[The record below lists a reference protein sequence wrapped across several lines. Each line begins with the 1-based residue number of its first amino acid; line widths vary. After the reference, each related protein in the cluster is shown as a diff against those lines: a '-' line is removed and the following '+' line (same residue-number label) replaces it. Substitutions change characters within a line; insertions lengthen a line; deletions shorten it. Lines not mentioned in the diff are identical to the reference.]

1 MHIGH
6 NPDDI
11 DHESLAMRH
20 LGEGIV
26 KEQAGHLH
34 EALNE
39 YMLAS
44 VLDPE
49 LEMASIKVI
58 KLNQKLR
65 LSPWKRG

>member
-6 NPDDI
+6 NEDDF

-20 LGEGIV
+20 LGEGIL
-26 KEQAGHLH
+26 KERAGFFH

-39 YMLAS
+39 YMLAN

-49 LEMASIKVI
+49 LEVI
-58 KLNQKLR
+58 QLKLSELKKKLG
-65 LSPWKRG
+65 L

>member
-20 LGEGIV
+20 LSEGIL
-26 KEQAGHLH
+26 KERAGYLY

-39 YMLAS
+39 YMLAN
-44 VLDPE
+44 VLDPR
-49 LEMASIKVI
+49 LEIVQTKLT
-58 KLNQKLR
+58 KLNQKL
-65 LSPWKRG
+65 GVNT